1 MVVAL
6 EAPFRVHVEM
16 DVGES
21 EEDGKKE
28 GRPFRAALLCIYFY
42 AGRGVTPQKLLGETP
57 KAFSK
62 CPAVIRL

>member
-6 EAPFRVHVEM
+6 KSAFRAYVEI

-28 GRPFRAALLCIYFY
+28 GRPFRAALLCIYLY

-57 KAFSK
+57 KAFGE